1 MKINEKEYEG
11 FFDFFVGGGVLDVGT
26 WVNDNGKTMNDNGD
40 VECGVLSDDVVDAML
55 SKVMVK

>member
-11 FFDFFVGGGVLDVGT
+11 FFDFFVGGGS
-26 WVNDNGKTMNDNGD
+26 WVNDNGKTMNDKKD